1 MDVGNF
7 SKIYRVQV
15 VFIQNVEDRQSY
27 KIGCIEEIALNNK
40 WINKT
45 QIKNR
50 IKFCANTNY
59 SKYLKN
65 LISK

>member
-7 SKIYRVQV
+7 KDLQSASN
-15 VFIQNVEDRQSY
+15 FIQNVEDRQSY

-40 WINKT
+40 WINKS

-50 IKFCANTNY
+50 IKFCANTDY